1 MSFSEKEFKSSIMKC
16 NNSLSSGLDKLFR
29 RHLKVIINNSTCL
42 KNFINIANLQI
53 NLGHWPLYFKM
64 LSSIIIPKP
73 NKTSYNSLKIFRP
86 IFLLN
91 TLGRLIKKVI
101 GERLQFQSI
110 FKNFIH
116 PCQLDGLKQHS
127 TIGVGVVLTH
137 FICTEQVKNLSTST
151 LTFNIT

>member
-1 MSFSEKEFKSSIMKC
+1 
-16 NNSLSSGLDKLFR
+16 
-29 RHLKVIINNSTCL
+29 
-42 KNFINIANLQI
+42 
-53 NLGHWPLYFKM
+53 M

-86 IFLLN
+86 IVLLN

-101 GERLQFQSI
+101 SERLQFQSI

-127 TIGVGVVLTH
+127 TIDVGVVLTH

-151 LTFNIT
+151 LTFNIA